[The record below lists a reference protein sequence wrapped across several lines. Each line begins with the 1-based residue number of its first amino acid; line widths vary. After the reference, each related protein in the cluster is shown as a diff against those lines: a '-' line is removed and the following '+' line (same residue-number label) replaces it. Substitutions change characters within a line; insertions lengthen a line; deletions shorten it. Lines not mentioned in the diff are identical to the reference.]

1 MPIRFRCGYCNK
13 LLGIAR
19 RKAGTETTCPHC
31 GYSITVPDEPN
42 DDQTEMVDLDDLMNP
57 LGAVDHT
64 PLPATNSPA
73 RDPTSPPAERPKA
86 QSSVPSAR
94 NSTGPSTYPDS
105 TRPGTR
111 IPQAP
116 VPEASSDNEPNV
128 DLVFS
133 TEGMVPQESAS
144 ATPPSAVDAALKGSG
159 KSQIVLS
166 VTKATAILVGVVLL
180 VALAFA
186 SGFLLA
192 SMK

>member
-42 DDQTEMVDLDDLMNP
+42 EEQTEMVDLDEFLNP
-57 LGAVDHT
+57 PSAPESAPV
-64 PLPATNSPA
+64 PATRSPA
-73 RDPTSPPAERPKA
+73 RSSGTAPIERAKAQTAFPATSNPPAFSGTSTPVLHASKAPHPKD
-86 QSSVPSAR
+86 SADR
-94 NSTGPSTYPDS
+94 
-105 TRPGTR
+105 
-111 IPQAP
+111 
-116 VPEASSDNEPNV
+116 EPNV
-128 DLVFS
+128 DLVVL
-133 TEGMVPQESAS
+133 TEAM
-144 ATPPSAVDAALKGSG
+144 PPSEIAKSSTTAGRLDAVGGTA

-180 VALAFA
+180 LALSFA
-186 SGFLLA
+186 AGFLLA